1 MYFYSSRPN
10 ASRNVRTK
18 SRGFERRRFTSA
30 RAMERLDRMFMEA
43 AAARASEEAGPSRT
57 APVVRE
63 AAEGDPVGG
72 GGTVASQILKHIDGG
87 DIFSALVLPRP
98 ECDDAGRP
106 VWHVTDSE
114 ISKAF
119 RKRSLAVHPD
129 KNPSAE
135 AKRAFDKLNDAVRSL
150 RDPTRKGEAL
160 RRFADRAFK
169 EKCRADPTFTER
181 AKKAQERAD
190 ALDFSSDILR
200 QQREHRARVE
210 AKRQKAMAFRRRER
224 SPDEESDASDA
235 SDEKDAASAREP
247 TKPTAKSAMSGSK
260 RGRGRGRV
268 GRPDS
273 DSDSDDAGLAR
284 PVLGNRGGRGRGRGK
299 GPRII
304 L

>member
-106 VWHVTDSE
+106 VWDVTDAE

-135 AKRAFDKLNDAVRSL
+135 AKQAFDKLNDAVRSL

>member
-1 MYFYSSRPN
+1 
-10 ASRNVRTK
+10 
-18 SRGFERRRFTSA
+18 
-30 RAMERLDRMFMEA
+30 MFMEA
-43 AAARASEEAGPSRT
+43 AAARAAEEAGPSRA

-63 AAEGDPVGG
+63 DAEGDPVGG

-106 VWHVTDSE
+106 VWDVTDAE

-135 AKRAFDKLNDAVRSL
+135 AKQAFDKLNDAVRAL
-150 RDPTRKGEAL
+150 RDPIRKGEAL

-181 AKKAQERAD
+181 ARKAQERAD
-190 ALDFSSDILR
+190 AVDFSADILR

-210 AKRQKAMAFRRRER
+210 AKRRKAMAFRRRER
-224 SPDEESDASDA
+224 SPDEESDASDG
-235 SDEKDAASAREP
+235 DDDDDRGGKPRAR
-247 TKPTAKSAMSGSK
+247 A
-260 RGRGRGRV
+260 RGRDER
-268 GRPDS
+268 
-273 DSDSDDAGLAR
+273 A
-284 PVLGNRGGRGRGRGK
+284 RGGSGGVLRRTRIDDRRRRSGEVHARAGVVRADDVSEERVRARRGDVAGVRGAVRRSVEGRWIPE
-299 GPRII
+299 GNAAGGD
-304 L
+304 